1 MGSLSSRFA
10 LATLASFALFSLG
23 ACGSSSDDGGTG
35 PGQPTPPVAAA
46 TVTLGLSSFS
56 PSQVRLLPAGIVT
69 WNNASGV
76 THNVTFQGAG
86 TPANIPNHS
95 SGTNERAF
103 PSVGVFNYSCTI
115 HAGMTGRV
123 TVVAP

>member
-1 MGSLSSRFA
+1 MSSQPSRLA
-10 LATLASFALFSLG
+10 LASLASFALFSLG
-23 ACGSSSDDGGTG
+23 ACGSGSDDGGTG
-35 PGQPTPPVAAA
+35 PQPPTPPVAAA

-56 PSQVRLLPAGIVT
+56 PSQIRLLPAGVIT
-69 WNNASGV
+69 WNNTSGV

-86 TPANIPNHS
+86 TPVNIPNHS
-95 SGTNERAF
+95 SGTNDRAF
-103 PSVGVFNYSCTI
+103 PDVGVFNYSCTL